1 MQRFQQQGSMLLEA
15 LIAVTIFSIGL
26 LGVIGMQA
34 TAINSTL
41 DARFRTDSAFL
52 ANQIISQ
59 MWVDPDT
66 TNPSA
71 LVVKSTY
78 ACNPCTSANGNANTR
93 AWLAQIQG
101 TSAVPGFLPSVTDA
115 ANQPFI
121 AVSGTQVT
129 VTLNWVSP
137 QSASSVH
144 NYTTTTEIQ
153 FN

>member
-1 MQRFQQQGSMLLEA
+1 MQNAQQGSMLLEA

-34 TAINSTL
+34 SAINQTL
-41 DARFRTDSAFL
+41 DARYRTDAAFL

-59 MWVDPDT
+59 MWVDPDA

-78 ACNPCTSANGNANTR
+78 ACDPCTSANGNANTQ

-115 ANQPFI
+115 ANQPSI
-121 AVSGTQVT
+121 AVAGTQVT
-129 VTLNWVSP
+129 VTVNWVSP
-137 QSASSVH
+137 QSPATVH
-144 NYTTTTEIQ
+144 TYTTTTEMQ